1 MARLPVFLAG
11 LLLLCLCSIAIAE
24 AEYIKYKDPKQPLNT
39 RIKDLMSRMTLEE
52 KIGQMVQIDRRV
64 ASAEV
69 MKKDPQLVK
78 RIGAATALEVR
89 ATGIP
94 YVFAPCIAV
103 CRDPRWGRCY
113 ESYSEDPKIVQAMSH
128 CLNE

>member
-11 LLLLCLCSIAIAE
+11 LLLLCFCSIAIAE

-39 RIKDLMSRMTLEE
+39 RIKDLISRMTLEE

-69 MKKDPQLVK
+69 MKKYF
-78 RIGAATALEVR
+78 IGKT
-89 ATGIP
+89 
-94 YVFAPCIAV
+94 
-103 CRDPRWGRCY
+103 
-113 ESYSEDPKIVQAMSH
+113 
-128 CLNE
+128 